1 MNEETEQMSFCTVTA
16 TVQGLQYN
24 TRSICEFTADLGS
37 AELYS
42 TDHHTQQGF
51 MSCHVGHL
59 SDGLRGSVLVLT

>member
-1 MNEETEQMSFCTVTA
+1 MNVETEQMSLCTVTA
-16 TVQGLQYN
+16 TVRIQGAY
-24 TRSICEFTADLGS
+24 DLGS

>member
-16 TVQGLQYN
+16 TV
-24 TRSICEFTADLGS
+24 CEFTADLGS